1 MKCVPTQ
8 QVQHEETGEPKK
20 KYNKHKHRGR
30 KPKLSDKYD
39 EESIPRLH
47 LKRGKKGNDRLIV
60 ILDEKESTLWFN
72 TSHDWVTKLENASDE
87 TMELLIMLAIID
99 AVPDNQDI
107 SGKALLRKLSDTLD
121 AN

>member
-1 MKCVPTQ
+1 MKK
-8 QVQHEETGEPKK
+8 QVSQRRNTININIAAGS
-20 KYNKHKHRGR
+20 RS
-30 KPKLSDKYD
+30 LSDKYD